1 LTRHT
6 ARKPDPPAVAAGES
20 LVRALTRASALVAEG
35 LSEDRLVPLLAECV
49 AEAVSADVAAV
60 YLHPES
66 PLDRAAWRLA
76 GHYGADAEI
85 LAALPGAYGTGG
97 GALTDLFQ
105 RTHEISERD
114 VLDQHASSSLPPHLP
129 ARSLAGV
136 PIRRRDSRIIGVLLV
151 GSRRADAFDEEA
163 RVALRTIAALVA
175 VGIDNARLAAG
186 QQHQRRMVV
195 ESQAT
200 LGTVLESVG
209 SGICVVE
216 LDGTLRVANKALQDL
231 FGLSGR
237 TVGEPQEQ
245 VFASAAI
252 KPREFE
258 AFLSRLRELI
268 ADPSQVD
275 ESEWALA
282 TDPPRIVQRNS
293 APMRSQVGEVIGRVD
308 VYEDVTE
315 SRRLYTQLL
324 NSEKLRAIGE
334 MASGVA
340 HDFNNLLASILGQI
354 ELLHTD
360 DFRPQTR
367 EAIATIRQSALD
379 GARIVRNLQGLA
391 RPRAETPSTTA
402 DLNEAV
408 RAAVD
413 MARPRWAGAAL
424 HGHGAIEVSLNLADN
439 TKLSRVAID
448 PAELREVLLNLLF
461 NAADAMPD
469 GGRIV
474 ITTRPGQQPKT
485 ADLEVSDTGQGM
497 PESVRARIFE
507 PFFSTKGP
515 KGTGLGLAV
524 AYSIITRRGGQI
536 GVESRPG
543 EGTTFTLNL
552 PYVPVGAPPSSSTS
566 RLESPRRVEPAAA
579 RPTPASLRG
588 ARILVADDEP
598 GLVAIVR
605 QLMERSGAAVSIA
618 HGGTAALEALM
629 APGASFDVVITDL
642 DMPEVDGWAVASA
655 VKAHSPATHVV
666 MLTGWAGEI
675 APEDFKQRGVD
686 IVLAKPCS
694 RAELESAIGNLLAAK
709 PAVGLDVLLVDDE
722 VTFARAVRD
731 LLGLQG
737 HRVTVVESALA
748 ALEALATHAFDAVL
762 TDYSL
767 GEMTGAELAEQL
779 ADMPAPPFTV
789 LITGYAI
796 EVDDASLLTRGVNAV
811 LPKPC
816 RGDDLRQV
824 LARVPPTKTVRPT

>member
-1 LTRHT
+1 L
-6 ARKPDPPAVAAGES
+6 
-20 LVRALTRASALVAEG
+20 AEG
-35 LSEDRLVPLLAECV
+35 LSEDRLVPPLTACIADAVV
-49 AEAVSADVAAV
+49 ADLAAV
-60 YLHPES
+60 YLHRDPLLDGS
-66 PLDRAAWRLA
+66 PLRLA
-76 GHYGADAEI
+76 GYRGADPEVLARLTSAE
-85 LAALPGAYGTGG
+85 ASGG
-97 GALTDLFQ
+97 VLTPLFEHARELNGRDLLEAHSPSGPVRQ
-105 RTHEISERD
+105 
-114 VLDQHASSSLPPHLP
+114 LP
-129 ARSLAGV
+129 ARSVAGV
-136 PIRRRDSRIIGVLLV
+136 PIRRRGGQTIGVLLV
-151 GSRRADAFDEEA
+151 GSSRADAFDDQA
-163 RVALRTIAALVA
+163 MDALRSLAQLVA
-175 VGIDNARLAAG
+175 VGVDNARLAAG
-186 QQHQRRMVV
+186 QQRQRRIVV
-195 ESQAT
+195 ESHMT

-209 SGICVVE
+209 NAICVVE
-216 LDGTLRVANKALQDL
+216 LDGSVRLANKAFQDL
-231 FGLSGR
+231 FGLPGPS
-237 TVGEPQEQ
+237 VGMDQAD
-245 VFASAAI
+245 VFAAAAI
-252 KPREFE
+252 KPRELD
-258 AFLSRLRELI
+258 AFLARLRELI

-275 ESEWALA
+275 ESEWELA
-282 TDPPRIVQRNS
+282 AEPPRIIQRNS
-293 APMRSQVGEVIGRVD
+293 APMRGQTGEVIGRVD
-308 VYEDVTE
+308 VYEDITQ

-324 NSEKLRAIGE
+324 SSEKLRAIGE

-360 DFRPQTR
+360 ELGPQTR

-402 DLNEAV
+402 DLNETV

-424 HGHGAIEVSLNLADN
+424 RGHGAIEVTLNLADN
-439 TKLSRVAID
+439 SILSRVAID

-469 GGRIV
+469 GGRIE

-485 ADLEVSDTGQGM
+485 ADLEVRDTGQGM
-497 PESVRARIFE
+497 PEAVRARIFE

-536 GVESRPG
+536 GVESQPG
-543 EGTTFTLNL
+543 QGTTFTLNL
-552 PYVPVGAPPSSSTS
+552 PYVPVGGRPASPPGAP
-566 RLESPRRVEPAAA
+566 ESPKRPEPAPA
-579 RPTPASLRG
+579 RPTPASLKG

-618 HGGTAALEALM
+618 HGGTAALEALR
-629 APGASFDVVITDL
+629 APGARFDVVITDL
-642 DMPEVDGWAVASA
+642 DMPDVDGWAVSSA
-655 VKAHSPATHVV
+655 VKAHSPETHVV

-686 IVLAKPCS
+686 VVLAKPCS

-722 VTFARAVRD
+722 PVFARAVRD

-737 HRVTVVESALA
+737 HQVTVVESAQA
-748 ALEALATHAFDAVL
+748 ALEALAVHRFDVVL

-767 GEMTGAELAEQL
+767 GEMTGAELAQRL
-779 ADMPAPPFTV
+779 ADMPAAPFTV
-789 LITGYAI
+789 LITGYAT
-796 EVDDASLLTRGVNAV
+796 EVDDASLMSRGVDAV

-824 LARVPPTKTVRPT
+824 LARVRVSSGESLR

>member
-1 LTRHT
+1 M
-6 ARKPDPPAVAAGES
+6 GES
-20 LVRALTRASALVAEG
+20 PARLLRVLTRASALLAED
-35 LSEDRLVPLLAECV
+35 LSEEQLVPRLADC
-49 AEAVSADVAAV
+49 AADAVGADVAALYV
-60 YLHPES
+60 HPD
-66 PLDRAAWRLA
+66 PLVDGAAPRLA
-76 GHYGADAEI
+76 GYHGADREL
-85 LAALPGAYGTGG
+85 LAVLPASGG
-97 GALTDLFQ
+97 GLLSPLFEHA
-105 RTHEISERD
+105 REINARAE
-114 VLDQHASSSLPPHLP
+114 SSSPLQLPV
-129 ARSLAGV
+129 RSLAGV
-136 PIRRRDSRIIGVLLV
+136 PILGRGSQSIGVLLV
-151 GSRRADAFDEEA
+151 GSTRAEAFDEPA
-163 RVALRTIAALVA
+163 MDVLRSLAQLTG
-175 VGIDNARLAAG
+175 VGIEAARLVAG
-186 QQHQRRMVV
+186 QQVQRRVVV
-195 ESQAT
+195 ESDT
-200 LGTVLESVG
+200 TVGSVLESVG
-209 SGICVVE
+209 NAICVVE
-216 LDGTLRVANKALQDL
+216 LDGTVRLANKAFQDL
-231 FGLSGR
+231 FGLTR
-237 TVGEPQEQ
+237 PTVGTDQED

-252 KPREFE
+252 KPREID
-258 AFLSRLRELI
+258 AFQARLRELI
-268 ADPSQVD
+268 ADPSQDD
-275 ESEWALA
+275 ESEWELA
-282 TDPPRIVQRNS
+282 TDPTRIIQRNS
-293 APMRSQVGEVIGRVD
+293 APMRGQSGEVIGRVD
-308 VYEDVTE
+308 VYQDITQ

-360 DFRPQTR
+360 EFSPQTR

-391 RPRAETPSTTA
+391 RPRADTPSTTA

-424 HGHGAIEVSLNLADN
+424 RGHGAIELTLNLADN
-439 TKLSRVAID
+439 SVLSRVAID

-469 GGRIV
+469 GGRIE

-485 ADLEVSDTGQGM
+485 ADLEVRDTGQGM
-497 PESVRARIFE
+497 PEAVRARIFE

-536 GVESRPG
+536 GVESQSG
-543 EGTTFTLNL
+543 HGTTFTLNL
-552 PYVPVGAPPSSSTS
+552 PYVPVGAPPA
-566 RLESPRRVEPAAA
+566 SPQAPPEAAKRPAPAAA
-579 RPTPASLRG
+579 RPTPVSLRG

-618 HGGTAALEALM
+618 HGGMAALDALR
-629 APGASFDVVITDL
+629 ASGERFDVVITDL

-655 VKAHSPATHVV
+655 VKAHSPRTHVV

-686 IVLAKPCS
+686 VVLAKPCS

-709 PAVGLDVLLVDDE
+709 PAIGLDVLLVDDE
-722 VTFARAVRD
+722 AAFARAVRD

-737 HRVTVVESALA
+737 HQVTVVESAQA
-748 ALEALATHAFDAVL
+748 ALERLASHRFDVVL

-767 GEMTGAELAEQL
+767 GEMTGAELAQRL

-789 LITGYAI
+789 LITGYAT
-796 EVDDASLLTRGVNAV
+796 EVDDPSLLSRGVDAV

-816 RGDDLRQV
+816 RGDDLRHV
-824 LARVPPTKTVRPT
+824 LARVQPSPSRSA